1 MTAPIP
7 GGRPVAANRPAIRLS
22 AADLKRRR
30 ARSIAIGLL
39 LGLMVLVFYAVTIA
53 KMGPQVLNRPI

>member
-7 GGRPVAANRPAIRLS
+7 SGRPGAATRPIIRLS